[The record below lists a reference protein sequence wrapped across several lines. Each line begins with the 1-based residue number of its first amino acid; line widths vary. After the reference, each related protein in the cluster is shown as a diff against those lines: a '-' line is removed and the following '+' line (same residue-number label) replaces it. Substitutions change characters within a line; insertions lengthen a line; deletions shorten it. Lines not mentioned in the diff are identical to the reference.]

1 LIVGALATILS
12 FQGGLIQVVTFTAV
26 LLIVLYG
33 LICISAIV
41 SRFTQKDLPRPWKMP
56 LWPAPPIIGLVGV
69 AVALSQQKI
78 NDLLLVAGIFVA
90 GLIYYYAFIR
100 PRGDRYWNVQV
111 NPQLELEKLT
121 HHDTSVKS
129 PTR

>member
-12 FQGGLIQVVTFTAV
+12 FQGSLITVVTFTAV

-33 LICISAIV
+33 LICISALV

-78 NDLLLVAGIFVA
+78 ADLITVAVIFAA

-100 PRGDRYWNVQV
+100 PRGDRYWDVQV
-111 NPQLELEKLT
+111 DPNVELQKLT
-121 HHDTSVKS
+121 HHDA
-129 PTR
+129 

>member
-12 FQGGLIQVVTFTAV
+12 FQGSLITVVTFTAV
-26 LLIVLYG
+26 LLIILYG
-33 LICISAIV
+33 LICISALV

-78 NDLLLVAGIFVA
+78 GDLITVAVIFAA
-90 GLIYYYAFIR
+90 GLVYYYLFIR
-100 PRGDRYWNVQV
+100 PNGDRYWNVQV
-111 NPQLELEKLT
+111 NPQLELEKLA
-121 HHDTSVKS
+121 HHDVQ
-129 PTR
+129 PPAR